1 MKTLISPS
9 KTLNF
14 NTETNCDFNTNC
26 RLIDHTNELHKI
38 LINFSKSDLKELMS
52 VSDKIAELNY
62 KRFKNWEDP
71 SISNSSKQAIFAF
84 KGDVYSGLDAD
95 SISENKF
102 DFLQNNLR
110 IISGFYGL
118 IRPFDKILPYRLEMG
133 TKLENPKGKNLY
145 QFWGDNITD
154 LLNQD
159 LEEKNNYVINLAS
172 DEYFK
177 SIVTKKLHN
186 KIVTPQFKELKNG
199 SYKTIAIYAK
209 KARGLMSRF
218 IIDNEIQDPNNLKN
232 FNNEGYSFDSNLSD
246 DFNYIFT
253 RK

>member
-14 NTETNCDFNTNC
+14 DTDTNCDFNTNC
-26 RLIDHTNELHKI
+26 RLIDYTSELHKI
-38 LINFSKSDLKELMS
+38 LISYSKNDLKELMS

-62 KRFKNWEDP
+62 NRFKSWEDP
-71 SISNSSKQAIFAF
+71 SNSKISKQAIYAF
-84 KGDVYSGLDAD
+84 KGDVYSGLDAE
-95 SISENKF
+95 SIGEDKF
-102 DFLQNNLR
+102 DYLQNSLR
-110 IISGFYGL
+110 IISGYYGL
-118 IRPFDKILPYRLEMG
+118 LRPFDQILPYRLEMG
-133 TKLENPKGKNLY
+133 TKLENKNGNNLY
-145 QFWGDNITD
+145 KFWGDKITD
-154 LLNQD
+154 VLNED
-159 LEEKNNYVINLAS
+159 LDTNDIIVNLAS

-218 IIDNEIQDPNNLKN
+218 IIDNEIQNPNNLKN

>member
-1 MKTLISPS
+1 
-9 KTLNF
+9 
-14 NTETNCDFNTNC
+14 
-26 RLIDHTNELHKI
+26 
-38 LINFSKSDLKELMS
+38 
-52 VSDKIAELNY
+52 
-62 KRFKNWEDP
+62 
-71 SISNSSKQAIFAF
+71 
-84 KGDVYSGLDAD
+84 
-95 SISENKF
+95 
-102 DFLQNNLR
+102 
-110 IISGFYGL
+110 
-118 IRPFDKILPYRLEMG
+118 MG
-133 TKLENPKGKNLY
+133 IKLENENGNNLY
-145 QFWGDNITD
+145 KFWGDKITD
-154 LLNQD
+154 VLNED
-159 LEEKNNYVINLAS
+159 LDTNDIIVNLAS

-218 IIDNEIQDPNNLKN
+218 IIDNEIQNPNNLKN

>member
-14 NTETNCDFNTNC
+14 DTDTNCDFNTNC

-95 SISENKF
+95 SISKNKF